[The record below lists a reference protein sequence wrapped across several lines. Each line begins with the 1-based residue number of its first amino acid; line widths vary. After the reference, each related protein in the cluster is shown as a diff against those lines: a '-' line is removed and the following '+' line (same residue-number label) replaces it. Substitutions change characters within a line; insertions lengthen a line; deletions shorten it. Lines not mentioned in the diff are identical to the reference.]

1 MAKSKEKIIAE
12 LEGQLDQ
19 VAYVAEHS
27 TSKTLRDDL
36 KEVLGKENVKDRAI
50 KVGIERG
57 EIVPPPE
64 PEPEEEEKGKEPEST
79 EPEGE
84 EKGKEPEST
93 EPEGEDPEDGDPTEP
108 EEDPEPE

>member
-1 MAKSKEKIIAE
+1 MGKSKDQTIAE

-36 KEVLGKENVKDRAI
+36 KELLGKENVKDRAI

-64 PEPEEEEKGKEPEST
+64 ESEEDPEEEKAKEPE
-79 EPEGE
+79 
-84 EKGKEPEST
+84 
-93 EPEGEDPEDGDPTEP
+93 EDPEDADPTEP